1 MDKLDKKMIFG
12 ILLTIIG
19 LFFTAFCF
27 VDAVLNP
34 CIYNGIDGLLG
45 AFLGQDTLIPFVI
58 SFVIMILG
66 LGICFWRAF
75 RKEK

>member
-1 MDKLDKKMIFG
+1 MDKKMIFG

-19 LFFTAFCF
+19 LSFSAICF
-27 VDAVLNP
+27 VDALLNP

-58 SFVIMILG
+58 SFAAMILG
-66 LGICFWRAF
+66 VGICYREAF
-75 RKEK
+75 REKK